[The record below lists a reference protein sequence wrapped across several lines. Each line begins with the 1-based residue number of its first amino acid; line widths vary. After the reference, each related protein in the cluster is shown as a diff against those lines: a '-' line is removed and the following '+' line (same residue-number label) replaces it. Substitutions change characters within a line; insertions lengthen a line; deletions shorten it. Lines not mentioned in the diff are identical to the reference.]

1 MFKINLSG
9 IKNAKFYGY
18 KSMIYINWRI
28 NFISNKQGETMKSY
42 IFELIEQEKAR
53 EENTIDLIASENY
66 ASESILKA
74 TGSVLTNKYAEGYPG
89 KRYYGGC
96 EIVDKVEQY
105 AIEEGK
111 KAFCA
116 DHINVQPHSGS
127 SANMAVYLSSLNT
140 GDTILGMSLSSGG
153 HLTHG
158 HKVNFSGKTYNF
170 VPYNLSPET
179 EQLDYDEIRILAEQH
194 KPKMIVAGASAYS
207 RIIDFAKIAQI
218 AKDNNCLL
226 FSDMAHIAGLVAAD
240 LHPSPIPVSDFV
252 SSTTHKTLRGP
263 RGGFICC
270 KAEYSQ
276 KLDRA
281 VMPGS
286 QGGPLMHSIAAK
298 AIAFNQAQTKE
309 FKEYMQQVLKNA
321 SVMAKTFQDL
331 DYRIVSGGTDNHL
344 FLIDLRNKNISGQE
358 AEDALEKCNIV
369 LNRNSIPFDPAP
381 PTKPSGIRLGT
392 PAVTTRGFKEK
403 DVIQVASWIDEI
415 IKNRSN
421 ESFLQKMKIEIEG
434 FCKNFP
440 VYKK

>member
-1 MFKINLSG
+1 
-9 IKNAKFYGY
+9 
-18 KSMIYINWRI
+18 
-28 NFISNKQGETMKSY
+28 MKSY